1 MVMLPNP
8 SNTNQNTLP
17 LREGRGGASLS
28 FKEGRGGASILI
40 LSTFSRSGG
49 AAIAANRLMNAL
61 NKNGMRATMLCRKN
75 ITWGPKALRKQ
86 SWTSIW
92 ERLVVWINN
101 GFSRKGLW
109 AVDIANCGQDILH
122 TKEYQEADVIHLHWV
137 NQGFLSLSAIEQMAR
152 SGKKI
157 VWTMHD
163 AWNSMAIHH
172 LKINEDNSM
181 QCLSKSVWKKK
192 KKLYDLNAIQFVTC
206 SKWLQGEALNSEL
219 MKSCSVV
226 SIPNPIDTSFYKPM
240 DKAEARR
247 ILGLPQDRKL
257 VLFVAQRVDN
267 PFKGMNYLP
276 HENVAWDYVM
286 MGSGEEKI
294 RETLRGATVHSL
306 GYVSDAE
313 RIRLA
318 YSAADAFV
326 LPSLSENL
334 PNTIMESMA
343 CGTPSVGFKVG
354 GIPEMID
361 HERNGYV
368 AEYKDSDDLR
378 KGIEYVLERDF
389 SKECRE
395 KVMECFSEES
405 VVRRYVQLYSQS

>member
-1 MVMLPNP
+1 MKV
-8 SNTNQNTLP
+8 
-17 LREGRGGASLS
+17 
-28 FKEGRGGASILI
+28 LI
-40 LSTFSRSGG
+40 LSTYEKSGG

-61 NKNGMRATMLCRKN
+61 NKNGVKASMLCRKN
-75 ITWGPKALRKQ
+75 ISWGPKALRKQ

-92 ERLVVWINN
+92 ERFIVWMNN

-109 AVDIANCGQDILH
+109 AVDIANCGQDIFH

-137 NQGFLSLSAIEQMAR
+137 NQGFLSLDAMEKIAR
-152 SGKKI
+152 SGKRI

-163 AWNSMAIHH
+163 AWNSLATHH

-181 QCLSKSVWKKK
+181 QCLSRKVWKRK
-192 KKLYDLNAIQFVTC
+192 KKLYDLDAIQFVTC
-206 SKWLQGEALNSEL
+206 SKWLQKEAQESAL
-219 MKSCSVV
+219 MKDCSIL

-240 DKAEARR
+240 EKQEARR
-247 ILGLPQDRKL
+247 VLGLPQDRKL

-276 HENVAWDYVM
+276 HENVGWDYVM

-294 RETLRGATVHSL
+294 RETLSGAVVHSL
-306 GYVSDAE
+306 GYVTDAE

-343 CGTPSVGFKVG
+343 CGTPCVGFNVG

-361 HERNGYV
+361 HEVNGYV
-368 AEYKDSDDLR
+368 ARYKDSADLK
-378 KGIEYVLERDF
+378 KGMEYVLMNDF
-389 SKECRE
+389 SAECRQ
-395 KVMECFSEES
+395 KVMQNYGEES
-405 VVRRYVQLYSQS
+405 VVERYMEVYV

>member
-1 MVMLPNP
+1 MKV
-8 SNTNQNTLP
+8 
-17 LREGRGGASLS
+17 
-28 FKEGRGGASILI
+28 LI
-40 LSTFSRSGG
+40 LSTYEKSGG

-61 NKNGMRATMLCRKN
+61 NKNGVKASMLCRKN
-75 ITWGPKALRKQ
+75 ISWGPKALRKQ

-92 ERLVVWINN
+92 ERFIVWMNN

-109 AVDIANCGQDILH
+109 AVDIANCGQDIFH

-137 NQGFLSLSAIEQMAR
+137 NQGFLSLDAMEKIAR
-152 SGKKI
+152 SGKRI

-163 AWNSMAIHH
+163 AWNSLAIHH

-181 QCLSKSVWKKK
+181 QCLSRKVWKRK
-192 KKLYDLNAIQFVTC
+192 KKLYDLDAIQFVTC
-206 SKWLQGEALNSEL
+206 SKWLQKEAQESAI
-219 MKSCSVV
+219 MKDCSIL

-240 DKAEARR
+240 EKQEARR
-247 ILGLPQDRKL
+247 VLGLPQDRKL

-276 HENVAWDYVM
+276 HENVGWDYVM

-294 RETLRGATVHSL
+294 RETLSGAVVHSL
-306 GYVSDAE
+306 GYVTDAE

-343 CGTPSVGFKVG
+343 CGTPCVGFNVG

-361 HERNGYV
+361 HEVNGYV
-368 AEYKDSDDLR
+368 ARYRDYADLK
-378 KGIEYVLERDF
+378 KGMEYVLMNDF
-389 SKECRE
+389 SAECRQ
-395 KVMECFSEES
+395 KVMQNYSEES
-405 VVRRYVQLYSQS
+405 VVERYMEVYV

>member
-1 MVMLPNP
+1 MKV
-8 SNTNQNTLP
+8 
-17 LREGRGGASLS
+17 
-28 FKEGRGGASILI
+28 LI
-40 LSTFSRSGG
+40 LSTYEKSGG

-61 NKNGMRATMLCRKN
+61 NKNGVKASMLCRKN
-75 ITWGPKALRKQ
+75 ISWGPKALRKQ

-92 ERLVVWINN
+92 ERFIVWMNN

-109 AVDIANCGQDILH
+109 AVDIANCGQDIFH

-137 NQGFLSLSAIEQMAR
+137 NQGFLSLDAMEKIAR
-152 SGKKI
+152 SGKRI

-163 AWNSMAIHH
+163 AWNSLAIHH

-181 QCLSKSVWKKK
+181 QCLSRKVWKRK
-192 KKLYDLNAIQFVTC
+192 KKLYDLDAIQFVTC
-206 SKWLQGEALNSEL
+206 SKWLQKEAQESAL
-219 MKSCSVV
+219 MKDCNIL

-240 DKAEARR
+240 DKQEARR
-247 ILGLPQDRKL
+247 VLGLPQDRKL

-276 HENVAWDYVM
+276 HENVGWDYVM

-294 RETLRGATVHSL
+294 RETLCGALVHSL
-306 GYVSDAE
+306 GYVTDVE

-343 CGTPSVGFKVG
+343 CGTPCVGFNVG

-361 HERNGYV
+361 HEVNGYV
-368 AEYKDSDDLR
+368 ARYKDSADLK
-378 KGIEYVLERDF
+378 KGMEYVLMNDF
-389 SKECRE
+389 SAECRQ
-395 KVMECFSEES
+395 KVVQNYSEES
-405 VVRRYVQLYSQS
+405 VVERYMEVYV

>member
-1 MVMLPNP
+1 MKV
-8 SNTNQNTLP
+8 
-17 LREGRGGASLS
+17 
-28 FKEGRGGASILI
+28 LI
-40 LSTFSRSGG
+40 LSTYEKSGG

-61 NKNGMRATMLCRKN
+61 NKSGVKASMLCRKN
-75 ITWGPKALRKQ
+75 ISWGPKALRKQ

-92 ERLVVWINN
+92 ERFIVWMNN

-109 AVDIANCGQDILH
+109 AVDIANCGQDIFH

-137 NQGFLSLSAIEQMAR
+137 NQGFLSLDAMEKIAR
-152 SGKKI
+152 SGKRI

-163 AWNSMAIHH
+163 AWNSLAIHH

-181 QCLSKSVWKKK
+181 QCLSRKVWKRK
-192 KKLYDLNAIQFVTC
+192 KKLYDLDAIQFVTC
-206 SKWLQGEALNSEL
+206 SKWLQKEAQESAL
-219 MKSCSVV
+219 MKDCSIL

-240 DKAEARR
+240 DKQEARR
-247 ILGLPQDRKL
+247 VLGLPRDRKL

-276 HENVAWDYVM
+276 HENVGWDYVM

-294 RETLRGATVHSL
+294 RETLSGAVVHSL
-306 GYVSDAE
+306 GYVTDAE

-343 CGTPSVGFKVG
+343 CGTPCVGFNVG

-361 HERNGYV
+361 HEVNGYV
-368 AEYKDSDDLR
+368 ARYKDSADLK
-378 KGIEYVLERDF
+378 KGMEYVLMNDF
-389 SKECRE
+389 SAECRQ
-395 KVMECFSEES
+395 KVVQNYSEES
-405 VVRRYVQLYSQS
+405 VVERYMEVYV